1 METGKREICDICAVS
16 LVVIINII
24 DGHFWMLFFAY
35 ICIKSFFAQW
45 AKYPAEL
52 DAAVLARLPYRE
64 NTDDR

>member
-1 METGKREICDICAVS
+1 MANFGCFLCKH
-16 LVVIINII
+16 LYLFNIYLHS
-24 DGHFWMLFFAY
+24 GLN
-35 ICIKSFFAQW
+35 ICIKSLFAQW

>member
-1 METGKREICDICAVS
+1 MLSLQTFVS
-16 LVVIINII
+16 NPYLHIGLN
-24 DGHFWMLFFAY
+24 
-35 ICIKSFFAQW
+35 ICIKFLFAQW